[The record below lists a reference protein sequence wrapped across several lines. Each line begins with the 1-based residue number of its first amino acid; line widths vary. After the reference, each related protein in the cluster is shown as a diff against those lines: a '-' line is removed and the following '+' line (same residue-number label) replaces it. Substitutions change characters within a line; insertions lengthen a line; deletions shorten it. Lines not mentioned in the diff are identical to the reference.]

1 VLLIWL
7 LEKNRENSNCRSS
20 SHMSNSHFFLPRS
33 SITGRE
39 EKSNCHTLA
48 RGTLL
53 AAVGESASADHGNA
67 ECEHVPHQLHCQL
80 EAHTCAQCRV

>member
-1 VLLIWL
+1 MKASQGTCVLLIWL

-33 SITGRE
+33 SSTGRE

-53 AAVGESASADHGNA
+53 AAVGDSASAEQGDAKH
-67 ECEHVPHQLHCQL
+67 EHVPRPMS
-80 EAHTCAQCRV
+80 A